1 MKPTA
6 IVTGATGGIGR
17 VIVAQLTQA
26 GYATLALGTNESA
39 LADLAARTGCRTRT
53 LDICDAQAVM
63 AALAGE
69 KTDVVI
75 HSAGVLG
82 PQLALHETPDDVAH
96 RLVAINILG
105 TVNILRAVVP
115 AMKAAD
121 AGTIVMLGS
130 ICGTVPGTGPALYS
144 ATKAAMHAMS
154 ANLRVDMRDSHIRVT
169 EILLGRVQTG
179 IHDQLGAD
187 EEFYDGYECL
197 TPANVAATILH
208 VLSSPAFVDLT
219 TIEML
224 PTRQVV
230 GGALFSKG

>member
-17 VIVAQLTQA
+17 VIVAELTQA
-26 GYATLALGTNESA
+26 GYAVLALGTNADA
-39 LADLAARTGCRTRT
+39 LADLARRTGCRRCT
-53 LDICDAQAVM
+53 LDIRDAQAVT
-63 AALAGE
+63 AALAGD
-69 KTDVVI
+69 TADVLI
-75 HSAGVLG
+75 HSAGILG
-82 PQLALHETPDDVAH
+82 PQIPLHETPADVAEN
-96 RLVAINILG
+96 LVAINILG
-105 TVNILRAVVP
+105 TVNVLRAVVP

-144 ATKAAMHAMS
+144 ATKAAMHALS
-154 ANLRVDMRDSHIRVT
+154 ANLRVDLRDSHIRVT
-169 EILLGRVQTG
+169 EILLGRVKTG

-208 VLSSPAFVDLT
+208 VLSSPAFVDLS

>member
-17 VIVAQLTQA
+17 VVVAELAQA
-26 GYATLALGTNESA
+26 GYAILALGTNA
-39 LADLAARTGCRTRT
+39 RTLAELAGLTGCRTLA
-53 LDICDAQAVM
+53 LDIGDAAAVM
-63 AALAGE
+63 AALKDERADVLIHGAG
-69 KTDVVI
+69 I
-75 HSAGVLG
+75 LG
-82 PQLALHETPDDVAH
+82 PQIALHETPPETAE

-105 TVNILRAVVP
+105 TVNVLRAMVP
-115 AMKAAD
+115 VMKAAD
-121 AGTIVMLGS
+121 AGTIVLLGS

-154 ANLRVDMRDSHIRVT
+154 ANLRVNLRDSHIRVS

-197 TPANVAATILH
+197 TPAAVAATILH
-208 VLSSPAFVDLT
+208 ILNSPDFVDLS

>member
-1 MKPTA
+1 MTATA

-17 VIVAQLTQA
+17 VIVAQLTEA
-26 GYATLALGTNESA
+26 GYATLALGTNA
-39 LADLAARTGCRTRT
+39 DGLAELAARTGCRTRM
-53 LDICDAQAVM
+53 LDICDAAAAM
-63 AALAGE
+63 AALTAERADVLVHGAG
-69 KTDVVI
+69 I
-75 HSAGVLG
+75 LG
-82 PQLALHETPDDVAH
+82 PQLPLHETPAEVAEK
-96 RLVAINILG
+96 LVATNIIG
-105 TVNILRAVVP
+105 TVNVLRAVVP
-115 AMKAAD
+115 TMQAAD
-121 AGTIVMLGS
+121 AGTIVLLGS

-154 ANLRVDMRDSHIRVT
+154 ANLRVDLRDSHIRVT

-179 IHDQLGAD
+179 IHDQLGAE
-187 EEFYDGYECL
+187 EEFYDGYACL

-208 VLSSPAFVDLT
+208 VLSSPAFVDLS

>member
-1 MKPTA
+1 MQPTA

-17 VIVAQLTQA
+17 VIVAQLAQA
-26 GYATLALGTNESA
+26 GYTVLALGTNADA
-39 LADLAARTGCRTRT
+39 LADLARRTGCSSRT
-53 LDICDAQAVM
+53 LDIRNAQAVV
-63 AALAGE
+63 AALADE
-69 KTDVVI
+69 KADVLI
-75 HSAGVLG
+75 HSAGILG
-82 PQLALHETPDDVAH
+82 PQIPLHETPADVAES
-96 RLVAINILG
+96 LVAINILG
-105 TVNILRAVVP
+105 TVNLLRAVVP
-115 AMKAAD
+115 TMKAAD
-121 AGTIVMLGS
+121 AGTIVLLGS
-130 ICGTVPGTGPALYS
+130 ICGTAPGTGPALYS

-154 ANLRVDMRDSHIRVT
+154 ANLRVDLRDSHIRVT

-208 VLSSPAFVDLT
+208 VLSSPALVDLS

>member
-17 VIVAQLTQA
+17 VIVAELTQA
-26 GYATLALGTNESA
+26 GYAVLALGTNA
-39 LADLAARTGCRTRT
+39 DGLADLARRTGCRSRT
-53 LDICDAQAVM
+53 LDIRDALAVM
-63 AALAGE
+63 AALADE
-69 KTDVVI
+69 TADVLI
-75 HSAGVLG
+75 HCAGILG
-82 PQLALHETPDDVAH
+82 PQIPLHETPGDVAEA
-96 RLVAINILG
+96 LVAINILG
-105 TVNILRAVVP
+105 TVNLLRAVVP

-121 AGTIVMLGS
+121 AGTIVLLGS

-154 ANLRVDMRDSHIRVT
+154 ANLRVDLRDSHIRVT

-179 IHDQLGAD
+179 IHDQLGTED
-187 EEFYDGYECL
+187 EFYDGYECL

-208 VLSSPAFVDLT
+208 VLSSPAFVDLS